1 MWAANLCL
9 SPNIGGSGYS
19 ATYDY
24 AACFDADVT
33 GGTCAAVC
41 KAGYTTGS
49 GSTSIS
55 LVCGTDGAFDTPT
68 LGDPLVCTANSCT
81 DAVPISATTGLD
93 YSSCVDGDVTGA
105 MCVPICLAGYT
116 ASGSTSGFALTSADV
131 LAEHVRQRRS
141 HARAWLATYD
151 YASCID
157 GYSCSTDSDLLSQ
170 IGSTPWTVNEYINRL
185 VVVNPPFSSSKSTA
199 DLCRL
204 ECPFVGLMAMVDA
217 LNPTCPTLGRR
228 G

>member
-1 MWAANLCL
+1 MCPHLPGWLHCER
-9 SPNIGGSGYS
+9 
-19 ATYDY
+19 
-24 AACFDADVT
+24 
-33 GGTCAAVC
+33 
-41 KAGYTTGS
+41 
-49 GSTSIS
+49 
-55 LVCGTDGAFDTPT
+55 
-68 LGDPLVCTANSCT
+68 
-81 DAVPISATTGLD
+81 LD
-93 YSSCVDGDVTGA
+93 QRVCVDIRRRLDRQDSSWTDSSW
-105 MCVPICLAGYT
+105 T
-116 ASGSTSGFALTSADV
+116 DV

-217 LNPTCPTLGRR
+217 LNPTCPMPHTGRC

>member
-1 MWAANLCL
+1 MWAANPCL
-9 SPNIGGSGYS
+9 SPNIGGSGYC

-116 ASGSTSGFALTSADV
+116 ASGSTSGFALTSAGAWTARTAAGLTAAGLTCSPNTCGSAEATHGRGWLRTTMLPALTATAVV
-131 LAEHVRQRRS
+131 L
-141 HARAWLATYD
+141 
-151 YASCID
+151 
-157 GYSCSTDSDLLSQ
+157 
-170 IGSTPWTVNEYINRL
+170 
-185 VVVNPPFSSSKSTA
+185 
-199 DLCRL
+199 
-204 ECPFVGLMAMVDA
+204 
-217 LNPTCPTLGRR
+217 TLTFCHK
-228 G
+228 